1 MLIDNLLAAL
11 PNIEIKRNWSLAP
24 LCTLKVGGEAE
35 IFAEPSS
42 IEDMRKLFAFVIQE
56 GSPFYILGGGSNVLF
71 PDGLVKGVVIST
83 LNLKAIEWR
92 TNLTVDVDAGFKLSM
107 LMKELRE
114 RNLAGLEFCA
124 GIPGT
129 IGGAVAG
136 NAGAGGHG
144 ICELVDD
151 VAAVEADGI
160 IKTWHNNEINYGY
173 RKCSLSGGKRIIL
186 SVRMTFRTAKPKD
199 SEVLEN
205 YLLRRGSQPHGLH
218 NAGCTFKNPEG
229 NSAGKLLDECGCKNL
244 SIGDAFVSDVHAN
257 FILNRGHASS
267 SDVLELIKI
276 CAQRVFDST
285 GIKLEPEIKIM
296 CPCECV

>member
-11 PNIEIKRNWSLAP
+11 PDIEIKRNWPLAP
-24 LCTLKVGGEAE
+24 LCTLHVGGNAE
-35 IFAEPSS
+35 FFVSPSS
-42 IEDMRKLFAFVIQE
+42 IESMRKLFIRLLKE
-56 GSPFYILGGGSNVLF
+56 GCPVYVLGGGSNVLF

-83 LNLKAIEWR
+83 RNLKNIDWR
-92 TNLTVDVDAGFKLSM
+92 TNLTADVDAGFLLSK

-114 RNLAGLEFCA
+114 RNLAGLEFAA

-129 IGGAVAG
+129 IGGALIG
-136 NAGAGGHG
+136 NAGAGGRG
-144 ICELVDD
+144 ICELADD
-151 VAAVEADGI
+151 VVAIEKDGT
-160 IKTWHNNEINYGY
+160 IKTWQNNEIDYGY
-173 RKCSLSGGKRIIL
+173 RKCSLSDGKRII
-186 SVRMTFRTAKPKD
+186 VCARMTFRTIKPKD
-199 SEVLEN
+199 NEVLEN

-276 CAQRVFDST
+276 CAQRVYDST

>member
-1 MLIDNLLAAL
+1 MLINNFLASL
-11 PNIEIKRNWSLAP
+11 PDIEIKQNWPLAP
-24 LCTLKVGGEAE
+24 LCTLKVGGKAE
-35 IFAEPSS
+35 FFAEPSS
-42 IEDMRKLFAFVIQE
+42 IESMRELFAFVMKENI
-56 GSPFYILGGGSNVLF
+56 PFYIIGGGSNILF
-71 PDGLVKGVVIST
+71 PDGLIKGLVIST
-83 LNLKAIEWR
+83 LKLKSIEWR
-92 TNLTVDVDAGFKLSM
+92 TDLTVDVDAGFSLAK

-129 IGGAVAG
+129 IGGALIG

-144 ICELVDD
+144 LCELADD
-151 VAAVEADGI
+151 VVAVEADGI
-160 IKTWHNNEINYGY
+160 IRTWHNSEINYGY
-173 RKCSLSGGKRIIL
+173 RKCSLSDGKRIIL
-186 SVRMTFRTAKPKD
+186 SARMTFRTAKPKD
-199 SEVLEN
+199 NEVLESF
-205 YLLRRGSQPHGLH
+205 LLRRGSQPHGLH